1 MKKIK
6 KNKLF
11 IFLCSG
17 IGVLLTFLL
26 ILFCWWY
33 GYAPEWG
40 KSIKDK
46 TQSEF
51 YQILFEIYNTPNAK
65 ISENTVYH
73 SLKKELSKMTTQ
85 VLVDIYAWQHT
96 GISVFSSSDFYNFRS
111 YYPEK
116 TIEEMDQD
124 TDYSCLLVSEL
135 LKRHNTGR
143 ILMKAY
149 QDVPLT
155 YPYTDY
161 LGNERWTWN
170 DNGSNFLEMILVQ
183 QEVQNHL
190 TPWEKKDLMNLAD
203 EKQQEKFADP
213 RYPISSAKH
222 NYLYTDTYGYRN
234 QDIFGKDYKEDFGWL
249 EEKVEERAKPFAHLR
264 LPILTGMIE
273 AESTG
278 YYNREMLSTEIYNGL
293 VQVYYIGN

>member
-1 MKKIK
+1 MEAQKPNTPQKPVAAKSKKTQGEHKVRGIK
-6 KNKLF
+6 NAFLVILCCAVIAVCLY
-11 IFLCSG
+11 IFVFGDASHFDPQTGHPLPG
-17 IGVLLTFLL
+17 DFLGTIYMGGVIVPVLQTLLLTVIVLSVERWIALRSAKGTGSITKFVANVKACLVKGDIAAAEALCAKQKGSVAAVVKSALL
-26 ILFCWWY
+26 KY
-33 GYAPEWG
+33 
-40 KSIKDK
+40 K
-46 TQSEF
+46 
-51 YQILFEIYNTPNAK
+51 
-65 ISENTVYH
+65 
-73 SLKKELSKMTTQ
+73 
-85 VLVDIYAWQHT
+85 
-96 GISVFSSSDFYNFRS
+96 
-111 YYPEK
+111 
-116 TIEEMDQD
+116 EMDQN
-124 TDYSCLLVSEL
+124 TDYSYLLVSEL

-234 QDIFGKDYKEDFGWL
+234 QDIFGKL
-249 EEKVEERAKPFAHLR
+249 IRC
-264 LPILTGMIE
+264 ILIFF
-273 AESTG
+273 
-278 YYNREMLSTEIYNGL
+278 
-293 VQVYYIGN
+293 